1 MSSSRF
7 SRWWQNSPAKA
18 EEIKRRR
25 RERYNKDPEKE
36 RERKRLAYAKIKK
49 QSDKKN
55 LPRPRIVWIKDDPI
69 QVWSVGVTASFLNIH
84 KRTLTSLESKGSIP
98 INRSVDDNGRRWW
111 PELYVK
117 WLQPYF
123 ILRQSGRLTAQ
134 EFSNRVWNDW
144 KAELKTG
151 KIPVLYEDS
160 NGQGEDDRSSNSR

>member
-36 RERKRLAYAKIKK
+36 LERKRLAYAKIKK

-69 QVWSVGVTASFLNIH
+69 
-84 KRTLTSLESKGSIP
+84 
-98 INRSVDDNGRRWW
+98 
-111 PELYVK
+111 
-117 WLQPYF
+117 
-123 ILRQSGRLTAQ
+123 
-134 EFSNRVWNDW
+134 
-144 KAELKTG
+144 
-151 KIPVLYEDS
+151 
-160 NGQGEDDRSSNSR
+160 